1 MEFHDIV
8 IQQKSY
14 FDSNSTKSIA
24 FRKIMLKKLMDALDE
39 REDLLLEALHK
50 DLGKSR
56 GEGYMTEVGMVR
68 SEIKEA
74 LINVEAWSH
83 PKKADGSFLTFF
95 PATNHIYTEPYGVV
109 LIIAPWNYPLNLT
122 LMPLVGAIAAGNCA
136 IVKCS
141 PESVHTSRAIKDLLA
156 DLFPPE
162 YIYCPEADLPF
173 ETLWQERYDM
183 IFFTGSPAAGR
194 IVMKAA
200 SEHLTPVILELGGK
214 SPCLVDAS
222 ANIDLAA
229 RRIVWGKFMNAGQ
242 TCIAVDYVVVQ
253 ESVKDALLAAMT
265 KEIGKRYPHA
275 EKSDAYPS
283 IINQRH
289 YDRLIGLMKTESS
302 LIGGAVNAEKRRIAP
317 TLMPEA
323 DFDHPIME
331 DEIFGPLLPIIAVK
345 DMQNAVAHIK
355 TLPNPL
361 ACYVFT
367 ENKAVAEA
375 VIANLS
381 FGGGCIN
388 DTLLHVTNPNLPFG
402 GVGNSGM
409 GSYHGKASFDAFS
422 HKKSIVKN
430 TTRFDISLRYAPF
443 TERKVKWLK
452 RYF

>member
-1 MEFHDIV
+1 M
-8 IQQKSY
+8 
-14 FDSNSTKSIA
+14 
-24 FRKIMLKKLMDALDE
+24 
-39 REDLLLEALHK
+39 
-50 DLGKSR
+50 SR
-56 GEGYMTEVGMVR
+56 
-68 SEIKEA
+68 
-74 LINVEAWSH
+74 L
-83 PKKADGSFLTFF
+83 
-95 PATNHIYTEPYGVV
+95 
-109 LIIAPWNYPLNLT
+109 
-122 LMPLVGAIAAGNCA
+122 GAILKGRWLVPDFLSRDESYLYRTVWRGAHHRALEL
-136 IVKCS
+136 S
-141 PESVHTSRAIKDLLA
+141 PESYA
-156 DLFPPE
+156 DAPCGSDCGRKLCHCEVFPGKCPYEPCHQRSSCGPFPPE

-452 RYF
+452 RFF

>member
-229 RRIVWGKFMNAGQ
+229 WRIVWGKFMNAGQ

-302 LIGGAVNAEKRRIAP
+302 LIGGAVNAENAG
-317 TLMPEA
+317 L
-323 DFDHPIME
+323 H
-331 DEIFGPLLPIIAVK
+331 LP
-345 DMQNAVAHIK
+345 
-355 TLPNPL
+355 
-361 ACYVFT
+361 
-367 ENKAVAEA
+367 
-375 VIANLS
+375 
-381 FGGGCIN
+381 
-388 DTLLHVTNPNLPFG
+388 
-402 GVGNSGM
+402 
-409 GSYHGKASFDAFS
+409 
-422 HKKSIVKN
+422 
-430 TTRFDISLRYAPF
+430 
-443 TERKVKWLK
+443 
-452 RYF
+452 